1 MKKALSLALALLM
14 VLSLL
19 PVAAFAAGT
28 QYDDI
33 DGHWAKSSIERWSEY
48 KIVEGS
54 EGHFRPDASLTRAE
68 MAKILAG
75 TLGLTEAGAE
85 NPFADVAADAW
96 YAPYVLRCYT
106 AGIMKGDGANAKPTA
121 SITRQEAMVM
131 LCRALAIAAQA
142 DADLSAYGDS
152 NDVADWAKGAVAA
165 MTQGK
170 LVNGV
175 GENKLAPTADIDRA
189 SIMAILDRAIVQ
201 YINTPGSHTLTDK
214 DGVILVAAA
223 GDVTLTGKTP
233 ADILVTPA
241 AKGRSL
247 SFDKAEVT
255 GAVTVQADGMK
266 VTKSGSKLPEIVTTG
281 KNITVEDAKPA
292 ASVGGGNGG
301 SSKPSY
307 SDLTVA
313 EPKTVDGGE
322 ENAVKTYQN
331 VTVTDAVADGT
342 VTLSNMTILGNLY
355 INGGGSNTVNLENVV
370 IRGRIIINK
379 KEGEAPRLCLTNT
392 PVTTVEVEKPAII
405 EAADA
410 ASTVTTVQAKANV
423 EIRGANTA
431 VNTLAVP
438 ANVETA
444 VDVAVTAGKVAKVD
458 AKSETAVSGAGSVA
472 EVVAQ
477 APVTVSAEA
486 VGKVTVSAGAPENV
500 AVAVSG
506 TGSVEVA
513 VNSDKGAAITTTP
526 DAEGNKATV
535 EISSELETPPAIT
548 VDGEAV
554 EHIHQW
560 GAWVPAGEHDYD
572 GHKRVCKTDETH
584 VETAKHTFHMPGDW
598 IYVDK
603 DTCKNVC
610 DICGFEE
617 AAPHNKVRGK
627 ETAPTCTEPGQA
639 GGESCSSCG
648 TVFTKPEVI
657 PALGH
662 NFTGDYLTDADG
674 HWHKCS
680 RCDVTDTKAAHTY
693 PSEASCDEAVRCTA
707 CGYEKAA
714 GAHTW
719 GEWVKADDVN
729 HKHVCTTCKTEA
741 AAPHTWDD
749 GVVTKEPTENESG
762 VKTYTC
768 TACKA
773 TKTETL
779 PAVPARKLWVE
790 YNNKWGALNFV
801 WNDTLESNEYYGVN
815 GNYQGTYNQ
824 YYLANINW
832 MDQAADETMT
842 FSITKGTLT
851 NGKYTATADVAE
863 AGFDVKVVDASGSI
877 SIAPQDDGTYL
888 ATGGNQG
895 YNGYYYRLKDPRG
908 EVLGT
913 VGGSATLNGIMFDGA
928 PYEGCTFEVS
938 QFKIEFEG
946 PMPQDDRKY
955 IDRYEGIKA
964 ITVTKPQSIAITAD
978 NLPVA
983 SAEPVTVTTYDEL
996 NAALSKGGKVIL
1008 GADITCEQ
1016 VAARSGA
1023 PAELVLN
1030 GHTLTCTT
1038 YNLQVILGKQLT
1050 IDGTTAGSGI
1060 RVSNSS
1066 TYSISTGSGA
1076 KLTVNGGAYTGF
1088 GSSQLSEVTL
1098 NNVTVENQA
1107 GTNGNVLQ
1115 FHGGKVTVNG
1125 GSITARSGRA
1135 YFDGCEEVT
1144 VTNATFT
1151 GNFDITDCPKAT
1163 VSGCT
1168 FTLPEDVTN
1177 GWLSFYGTTATLA
1190 GNTTEGPIGVDVRS
1204 IWEKPGNVTIKSGT
1218 YIGGVYVCS
1227 NADSKNVAST
1237 LTIEGGTFSTTYSD
1251 QYIARLQDKGN
1262 LYISGG
1268 DFSTFAKLLDT
1279 TVSTSDPGTVEVTG
1293 GTFGFDPGAYVADGC
1308 TATQGGTEE
1317 APTWTVSA
1325 VTP

>member
-1 MKKALSLALALLM
+1 M
-14 VLSLL
+14 
-19 PVAAFAAGT
+19 
-28 QYDDI
+28 
-33 DGHWAKSSIERWSEY
+33 
-48 KIVEGS
+48 
-54 EGHFRPDASLTRAE
+54 
-68 MAKILAG
+68 
-75 TLGLTEAGAE
+75 
-85 NPFADVAADAW
+85 
-96 YAPYVLRCYT
+96 
-106 AGIMKGDGANAKPTA
+106 
-121 SITRQEAMVM
+121 
-131 LCRALAIAAQA
+131 
-142 DADLSAYGDS
+142 
-152 NDVADWAKGAVAA
+152 
-165 MTQGK
+165 
-170 LVNGV
+170 
-175 GENKLAPTADIDRA
+175 
-189 SIMAILDRAIVQ
+189 
-201 YINTPGSHTLTDK
+201 
-214 DGVILVAAA
+214 
-223 GDVTLTGKTP
+223 
-233 ADILVTPA
+233 
-241 AKGRSL
+241 
-247 SFDKAEVT
+247 
-255 GAVTVQADGMK
+255 
-266 VTKSGSKLPEIVTTG
+266 
-281 KNITVEDAKPA
+281 
-292 ASVGGGNGG
+292 
-301 SSKPSY
+301 
-307 SDLTVA
+307 
-313 EPKTVDGGE
+313 
-322 ENAVKTYQN
+322 
-331 VTVTDAVADGT
+331 
-342 VTLSNMTILGNLY
+342 
-355 INGGGSNTVNLENVV
+355 
-370 IRGRIIINK
+370 
-379 KEGEAPRLCLTNT
+379 
-392 PVTTVEVEKPAII
+392 
-405 EAADA
+405 
-410 ASTVTTVQAKANV
+410 
-423 EIRGANTA
+423 
-431 VNTLAVP
+431 
-438 ANVETA
+438 
-444 VDVAVTAGKVAKVD
+444 D

-535 EISSELETPPAIT
+535 EISSELETPPEIT

-584 VETAKHTFHMPGDW
+584 VETAQHTFHMPGDW

-617 AAPHNKVRGK
+617 AAPHNKVHGK

-657 PALGH
+657 PSLGH
-662 NFTGDYLTDADG
+662 DFTGDYLNDADG

-693 PSEASCDEAVRCTA
+693 PSGASCDEAVPCTA

-714 GAHTW
+714 GVHTW
-719 GEWVKADDVN
+719 GEWVKADEVD

-741 AAPHTWDD
+741 TAAHTWDE
-749 GVVTKEPTENESG
+749 GTVTKEPTENESG

-851 NGKYTATADVAE
+851 NGKYTATADVAQ

-877 SIAPQDDGTYL
+877 SIVPQDDGTYL

-928 PYEGCTFEVS
+928 PYEGCTFEIS

-955 IDRYEGIKA
+955 IDRYEGIKS

-978 NLPVA
+978 NLPA
-983 SAEPVTVTTYDEL
+983 APAEPVTVTTYDEL
-996 NAALSKGGKVIL
+996 NAALNKGGKVIL

-1023 PAELVLN
+1023 PSELVLN
-1030 GHTLTCTT
+1030 GHTITCTT
-1038 YNLQVILGKQLT
+1038 YNLQVMLGKQLT
-1050 IDGTTAGSGI
+1050 IDGATAGSGI
-1060 RVSNSS
+1060 RVSNS

-1088 GSSQLSEVTL
+1088 GSSQRSEVTL

-1115 FHGGKVTVNG
+1115 FHGGKVAING

-1135 YFDGCEEVT
+1135 YFSGCEEVT

-1168 FTLPEDVTN
+1168 FELLEGASN
-1177 GWLSFYGTTATLA
+1177 GWLSFYATTATLENNTCN
-1190 GNTTEGPIGVDVRS
+1190 GNIGVDVRS
-1204 IWEKPGNVTIKSGT
+1204 IWQKTSNVTVKSGT
-1218 YIGGVYVCS
+1218 YGGLMISCQ
-1227 NADSKNVAST
+1227 ADSKEVFST
-1237 LTIEGGTFSTTYSD
+1237 LTIEGGTFTHGYSN
-1251 QYIARLQDKGN
+1251 AV
-1262 LYISGG
+1262 
-1268 DFSTFAKLLDT
+1268 A
-1279 TVSTSDPGTVEVTG
+1279 GTVKGCTLIVKG
-1293 GTFGFDPGAYVADGC
+1293 GTFCNATQLLTSSSYGSEPGSAVVSGGTFSFDPTEYVADGY
-1308 TATQGGTEE
+1308 TVTRGGTEE
-1317 APTWTVSA
+1317 DPIWTVSA
-1325 VTP
+1325 AAS